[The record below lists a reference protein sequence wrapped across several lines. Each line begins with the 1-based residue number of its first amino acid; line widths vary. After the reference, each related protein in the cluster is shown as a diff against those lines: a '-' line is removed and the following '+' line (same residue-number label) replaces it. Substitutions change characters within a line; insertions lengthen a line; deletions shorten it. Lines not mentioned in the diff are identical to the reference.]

1 MSAPLV
7 AGARRET
14 AAAPVVRFQNVVKTY
29 DEDGLKVE
37 AIRGVSFAIPK
48 GRFSMIVG
56 PSGSGKTTLLNL
68 IGCIDRPTSGALE
81 VCGEEVGRLSDKRV
95 TDFRSRN
102 IAFVFQSFNLFPV
115 LTAYENVEY
124 PLLLLRVP
132 SAQRHARTLAML
144 DAVGLAGYREHRPN
158 QLSGGQRQRVAIARA
173 LVKHPALVLADEPT
187 ANLDTRTGAE
197 IISLLRKV
205 QLEQSVSF
213 VFSTHDPQLISHA
226 EDTFAIRD
234 GVLLEAQ
241 P

>member
-1 MSAPLV
+1 M
-7 AGARRET
+7 GAT
-14 AAAPVVRFQNVVKTY
+14 PVVRFQEVFKTY

-48 GRFSMIVG
+48 GRFSMLVG

-81 VCGEEVGRLSDKRV
+81 VCGEDVGRLSDDQV

-102 IAFVFQSFNLFPV
+102 IAFVFQAFNLFPV

-132 SAQRHARTLAML
+132 AAERRSRTLAML
-144 DAVGLAGYREHRPN
+144 DAVGLADHGDHRPN

-197 IISLLRKV
+197 IIALLRKV
-205 QLEQSVSF
+205 QREQAVSF

-226 EDTFAIRD
+226 EDTFPIRD
-234 GVLLEAQ
+234 GVLVEAWS
-241 P
+241 

>member
-1 MSAPLV
+1 MNAPAVV
-7 AGARRET
+7 ASP
-14 AAAPVVRFQNVVKTY
+14 PVVRFRDVVKTY
-29 DEDGLKVE
+29 QEDGLKVE
-37 AIRGVSFAIPK
+37 AIRGVNFAIPP

-81 VCGEEVGRLSDKRV
+81 VCGEDVGRLSDDQL

-102 IAFVFQSFNLFPV
+102 IAFVFQAFNLFPV

-132 SAQRHARTLAML
+132 AAARRERTLAML
-144 DAVGLAGYREHRPN
+144 EAVGLDGHRDHRPN

-205 QLEQSVSF
+205 QVEQSVSF

-234 GVLLEAQ
+234 GVLLEA
-241 P
+241 PR